1 MNSNRR
7 DNSTHHHDG
16 YIEVTEVVVDDTTQ
30 FELEE
35 IRSSKSM
42 RPEGLSPII
51 LDAQNRITGG
61 YNELI
66 LALELGFSVV
76 PFVRIKPK
84 QSLFEKSEFK
94 IRGTP

>member
-61 YNELI
+61 YNELT
-66 LALELGFSVV
+66 LALELGLSVV
-76 PFVRIKPK
+76 PFVRVKPK

>member
-61 YNELI
+61 YNQLI